1 MALEEISWKRIRIS
15 KSYDKVIDG
24 CQELQW
30 NYRERP
36 SSIYIVHAISHLCRS
51 AQFSTSLLPISL
63 SSFLSNLSFWG
74 RGSHQWHAEVP
85 GPGIKPAPQR
95 WQCQILNLLSHQGT
109 PSSLLTEPFLNYT
122 EFKIRCLG
130 SSRSGTAEMNPTRN
144 HEVASSTPG
153 LPQWV
158 KDPVV

>member
-1 MALEEISWKRIRIS
+1 MISETSEGYMEIVYYPYNCSVNLKLLQLKAVFFFFFFKAILLADREMALEEISWKRIRIS

-95 WQCQILNLLSHQGT
+95 
-109 PSSLLTEPFLNYT
+109 
-122 EFKIRCLG
+122 
-130 SSRSGTAEMNPTRN
+130 
-144 HEVASSTPG
+144 
-153 LPQWV
+153 
-158 KDPVV
+158 